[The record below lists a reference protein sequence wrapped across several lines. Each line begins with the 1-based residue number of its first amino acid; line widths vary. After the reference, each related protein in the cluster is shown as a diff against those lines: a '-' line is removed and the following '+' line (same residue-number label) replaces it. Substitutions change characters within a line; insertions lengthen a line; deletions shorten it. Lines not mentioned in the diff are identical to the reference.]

1 MSKRGHMAMK
11 VRTVGYYFQEALTSL
26 RRNGLMALASVGTVA
41 VALLIL
47 GGALLTVLNANNIMK
62 SVENELLI
70 SVYLQEGVDET
81 AIGDLEQQIND
92 TPGVAKSRFISK
104 EESLEKLRQ
113 QFGETK
119 GSLEFSRNPL
129 PDSFEVN
136 AEKSNLVKG
145 IADKIRGLSGVE
157 KVNYPAEVVQKLS
170 TLVEWVRLIGA
181 VIIILLALAAV
192 FLISTTIRLT
202 VFARRREI
210 GIMKFLGA
218 TNWFIRWPFVLEG
231 VFLGLAGALVSGLI
245 LYFVNFYIVEAVK
258 QFPFMRVQTDMKDV
272 YIILGSLLGGGIF
285 IGAIGSVISVRKFLQ
300 V

>member
-1 MSKRGHMAMK
+1 MK